1 MLGRCIGRNADGCF
15 VSSAVDHPDRPLLIA
30 VNASTVSTVHRFAL
44 HQHIRAPSSRS
55 RSIQSASVLLHFVI
69 FHMCRIQ
76 GRAMIFDSPPPDG
89 GVTGRVCKKPPA
101 RIALG
106 FPHTFACMA
115 TDRNRNFCRGVGL
128 LMSSPARNGVL
139 DGLLVGSRCMMRLV
153 FDHLSRS
160 LRGITSSH
168 TRSKLGIFCVTL
180 SFR

>member
-106 FPHTFACMA
+106 FPHTFACMTA
-115 TDRNRNFCRGVGL
+115 SRQIETGTFVGE
-128 LMSSPARNGVL
+128 L
-139 DGLLVGSRCMMRLV
+139 DCLCHPLHAMASWTGYSLVV
-153 FDHLSRS
+153 AA
-160 LRGITSSH
+160 
-168 TRSKLGIFCVTL
+168 
-180 SFR
+180 